1 MLILP
6 AQLSQRCR
14 DNSGACHLYLN
25 GYNHDRETQAPVLG
39 RLIEEGL
46 QGVSRPRAE
55 GHGRVIVRRPVGRHA
70 GLGQALEGTRFWG
83 VRIGGRPSGRHLPC
97 GLHSEDRGRGA
108 CAACVPEEVQVRHR
122 YAAAGCGVDREAVEG
137 SARPLRSEQENIMSR
152 KDTPQGTDNVL
163 LDLGFDDA
171 EELSA
176 KAALALKLN
185 ELIDQRDLSQ
195 TEAAHITGMTQ
206 PKVSQVRRYK
216 LQNIS
221 LERLM
226 QALVSLDQ
234 HVEIVVQPA
243 RHEYAP
249 GITVAA

>member
-1 MLILP
+1 M
-6 AQLSQRCR
+6 A
-14 DNSGACHLYLN
+14 
-25 GYNHDRETQAPVLG
+25 
-39 RLIEEGL
+39 
-46 QGVSRPRAE
+46 
-55 GHGRVIVRRPVGRHA
+55 
-70 GLGQALEGTRFWG
+70 
-83 VRIGGRPSGRHLPC
+83 
-97 GLHSEDRGRGA
+97 
-108 CAACVPEEVQVRHR
+108 
-122 YAAAGCGVDREAVEG
+122 
-137 SARPLRSEQENIMSR
+137 R
-152 KDTPQGTDNVL
+152 KDNLHGTDNVL

-185 ELIDQRDLSQ
+185 EVIDRRGLSQ
-195 TEAAHITGMTQ
+195 TETAAIIGMTQ

-234 HVEIVVQPA
+234 RVEIVVQPA
-243 RHEYAP
+243 RRAHAP

>member
-1 MLILP
+1 
-6 AQLSQRCR
+6 
-14 DNSGACHLYLN
+14 
-25 GYNHDRETQAPVLG
+25 
-39 RLIEEGL
+39 
-46 QGVSRPRAE
+46 
-55 GHGRVIVRRPVGRHA
+55 
-70 GLGQALEGTRFWG
+70 
-83 VRIGGRPSGRHLPC
+83 
-97 GLHSEDRGRGA
+97 
-108 CAACVPEEVQVRHR
+108 
-122 YAAAGCGVDREAVEG
+122 
-137 SARPLRSEQENIMSR
+137 MSR
-152 KDTPQGTDNVL
+152 KNNRQGTENVL

-185 ELIDQRDLSQ
+185 ELIDQRDLTQ

-234 HVEIVVQPA
+234 HVEIVVRPA
-243 RHEYAP
+243 RRECAP
-249 GITVAA
+249 RITVAA